1 MITKSIPKDLESAKV
16 VELRKWLPLQYL
28 KGKYLVDLKDDR
40 WKSLFIITLFKAV
53 VKKFEIMS
61 DFDLYRLLDL
71 SLGYASSQDEMV
83 KFINKYIGKYVTFFK
98 GSGNYVTASE
108 RLVDSQNVSN
118 VKDSASTLEDNLKK
132 LAK

>member
-1 MITKSIPKDLESAKV
+1 LESAKV
-16 VELRKWLPLQYL
+16 VELRKGLPLQYL
-28 KGKYLVDLKDDR
+28 NGKYLVDLKDDR

-53 VKKFEIMS
+53 VQKFEIMS
-61 DFDLYRLLDL
+61 NYDLYKLLDL
-71 SLGYASSQDEMV
+71 SLSYSSSQEDIV

-108 RLVDSQNVSN
+108 RVDSQKVSN
-118 VKDSASTLEDNLKK
+118 LNDSASTLEDNLKK

>member
-1 MITKSIPKDLESAKV
+1 MITKSIPKNLESAKV
-16 VELRKWLPLQYL
+16 VELRKGLPLQYL
-28 KGKYLVDLKDDR
+28 NGKYLVDLKDDR

-53 VKKFEIMS
+53 VQKFEIMS
-61 DFDLYRLLDL
+61 NYDLYKLLDL
-71 SLGYASSQDEMV
+71 SLSYSSSQEDIV

-108 RLVDSQNVSN
+108 RVDSQKVSN
-118 VKDSASTLEDNLKK
+118 LNDSASTLEDNLKK

>member
-1 MITKSIPKDLESAKV
+1 MITKSIPKNLESAKV
-16 VELRKWLPLQYL
+16 VELRKGLPLQYL
-28 KGKYLVDLKDDR
+28 KGLYLVDLKDDR

-61 DFDLYRLLDL
+61 DFDLYRLLDV

-83 KFINKYIGKYVTFFK
+83 KFINKYIVEYVTFFK

-108 RLVDSQNVSN
+108 RVDSQKVSN
-118 VKDSASTLEDNLKK
+118 LKDSASTLEDNLKK

>member
-1 MITKSIPKDLESAKV
+1 MITKSIPKNLESAKV
-16 VELRKWLPLQYL
+16 VELRKGLPLQYL

-61 DFDLYRLLDL
+61 DFDLYRLLDV

-83 KFINKYIGKYVTFFK
+83 KFINKYIGEYVTFFK

-108 RLVDSQNVSN
+108 RVGSQKVSN
-118 VKDSASTLEDNLKK
+118 LKDSASTLEDNLKK

>member
-16 VELRKWLPLQYL
+16 VELRKGLALPYL

-61 DFDLYRLLDL
+61 DFDLYRLLDVSL
-71 SLGYASSQDEMV
+71 SHASSQDEMF
-83 KFINKYIGKYVTFFK
+83 KYINKYIGKYVTFFK
-98 GSGNYVTASE
+98 GSGNYVTTSE
-108 RLVDSQNVSN
+108 RDDSQKVSN
-118 VKDSASTLEDNLKK
+118 LKDSASTLEDNLKK

>member
-16 VELRKWLPLQYL
+16 VELRKGLPLQYL

-61 DFDLYRLLDL
+61 DFDLYRLLDVSL
-71 SLGYASSQDEMV
+71 SHASSQDEMV
-83 KFINKYIGKYVTFFK
+83 KFINKYIGEYVTFFK
-98 GSGNYVTASE
+98 GSGNYVTTSE
-108 RLVDSQNVSN
+108 RDDSQKVSN
-118 VKDSASTLEDNLKK
+118 LKDSASTLEDNLKK

>member
-1 MITKSIPKDLESAKV
+1 MITKSIPKNLESAKV
-16 VELRKWLPLQYL
+16 VELRKGLPLQYL
-28 KGKYLVDLKDDR
+28 NGKYLVDLKDDR

-61 DFDLYRLLDL
+61 DFDLYRLLDI
-71 SLGYASSQDEMV
+71 SLAYTSSQDEIV

-118 VKDSASTLEDNLKK
+118 LKDSASTLEDNLKK

>member
-16 VELRKWLPLQYL
+16 VELRKGLPLQYL

-53 VKKFEIMS
+53 VRKFKIMS
-61 DFDLYRLLDL
+61 DFDLYRLLDVSL
-71 SLGYASSQDEMV
+71 SNASSQDELV

-98 GSGNYVTASE
+98 GSGNYVTTSE
-108 RLVDSQNVSN
+108 RDGSQKVSN

>member
-1 MITKSIPKDLESAKV
+1 MITKSIPKNLESAKV
-16 VELRKWLPLQYL
+16 VELRKGLPLQYL

-61 DFDLYRLLDL
+61 DFDLYRLLDVSL
-71 SLGYASSQDEMV
+71 SHASSQDEMV
-83 KFINKYIGKYVTFFK
+83 KFINKYIGEYVTFFK

-108 RLVDSQNVSN
+108 SSQKVSN
-118 VKDSASTLEDNLKK
+118 LKDSASTLEDNLKK

>member
-1 MITKSIPKDLESAKV
+1 MITKSIPKNLESAKV
-16 VELRKWLPLQYL
+16 VELRKGLPLQYL
-28 KGKYLVDLKDDR
+28 NGKYLVDLKDDR

-61 DFDLYRLLDL
+61 DFDLYRLLDVSL
-71 SLGYASSQDEMV
+71 SHASSQDEMV

-98 GSGNYVTASE
+98 GSGNYVTTSE
-108 RLVDSQNVSN
+108 RDDSQKVSN
-118 VKDSASTLEDNLKK
+118 LKDSASTLEDNLKK

>member
-16 VELRKWLPLQYL
+16 VELRKGLPLPYL

-53 VKKFEIMS
+53 VQKFEIMS
-61 DFDLYRLLDL
+61 NYDLYRLVDISLDY
-71 SLGYASSQDEMV
+71 SSSQDEMV

-108 RLVDSQNVSN
+108 RVSGSQKVSN
-118 VKDSASTLEDNLKK
+118 LKDSASTLEDNLKK

>member
-16 VELRKWLPLQYL
+16 VELRKGLPLPYL

-53 VKKFEIMS
+53 VRKFNIMS

-98 GSGNYVTASE
+98 GSGNYVTTKSASN
-108 RLVDSQNVSN
+108 SKKVSN

>member
-1 MITKSIPKDLESAKV
+1 MITKSIPKNLESAKV
-16 VELRKWLPLQYL
+16 VELRKGLPLQYL

-61 DFDLYRLLDL
+61 DFDLYRLLDVSL
-71 SLGYASSQDEMV
+71 SHASSQDEMV
-83 KFINKYIGKYVTFFK
+83 KFINKYIGEYVTFFK

-108 RLVDSQNVSN
+108 RVDAQQVSN
-118 VKDSASTLEDNLKK
+118 LKDSASTLEDNLKK